1 MARSD
6 RKALPSAVDA
16 LVVAYAEAEGPA
28 FVLTGDGKD
37 LRPLADEARGVQIE
51 MLAQAVERSRGRR

>member
-1 MARSD
+1 MTRSD
-6 RKALPSAVDA
+6 RKAPPSAVDA

-37 LRPLADEARGVQIE
+37 LRPLAAEARGVQVE
-51 MLAQAVERSRGRR
+51 MLAQAVEKSRGHR